1 MKRITRNASLLL
13 TAAGGLGGGS
23 AAAHHSWSA
32 EYDLSR
38 SAHVSGTVAHIAFRN
53 PHSALVLDVKT
64 DDGRR
69 ERWTV
74 EWASP
79 QRLRDR
85 GVTDKTLRVGDALFV
100 SGNPHRDVNVK
111 SLRAVSVRRAD
122 GSEIG
127 GGTPRAANSLTAID
141 VR

>member
-1 MKRITRNASLLL
+1 MKGMTQNASLLV
-13 TAAGGLGGGS
+13 AAAAAFGGGS

-38 SAHVSGTVAHIAFRN
+38 SAYVSGTVARIAFRN

-64 DDGRR
+64 DDGRQ

-100 SGNPHRDVNVK
+100 TGNPHRDVKVK

-122 GSEIG
+122 GSEVG
-127 GGTPRAANSLTAID
+127 RGEPARG
-141 VR
+141 

>member
-1 MKRITRNASLLL
+1 MKHIGRNASWL
-13 TAAGGLGGGS
+13 AAAAAGLGGGS

-38 SAHVSGTVAHIAFRN
+38 SAYVSGTVTRIAIRH
-53 PHSALVLDVKT
+53 PHSALVLIVNT
-64 DDGRR
+64 EDGRQ
-69 ERWTV
+69 EHWTV

-100 SGNPHRDVNVK
+100 TGNPHRDAKVK
-111 SLRAVSVRRAD
+111 SLRAVSVRRGD

-127 GGTPRAANSLTAID
+127 GGGAA
-141 VR
+141 RG